1 MPRPTKLT
9 PETQAKII
17 KALDAGNYF
26 ETACGYAGIDKSTAY
41 KWMQRGQ
48 QEKSGIYFDFFNA
61 VEKATADAETSMVAI
76 IKLASRDT
84 WQAAAWWL
92 ERRAPDRWGRQ
103 RQEITGK
110 DGGEIKV
117 KIVYDN
123 SNTDSED
130 LS

>member
-9 PETQAKII
+9 PETQARII
-17 KALDAGNYF
+17 QALEAGNYF
-26 ETACGYAGIDKSTAY
+26 ETACGYAGIHQATGYA
-41 KWMQRGQ
+41 WMAKGR
-48 QEKSGIYFDFFNA
+48 EATSGVYREFYEA
-61 VEKATADAETSMVAI
+61 VEKATANAEAGMVAI

-110 DGGEIKV
+110 DGGD
-117 KIVYDN
+117 IVVRVVRG
-123 SNTDSED
+123 NTDTSE
-130 LS
+130 